1 MERRAEAKKLLS
13 TFALGDMAL
22 CYVQGVE
29 TGSVGMR
36 ILPCRMVALA
46 KTKDCGVEPLVQ
58 LKLVGDDY
66 AGGFGSGHTLR
77 DSASVRA
84 LEYDRQEVEED
95 ERELRVDTYL
105 KDARGYTCVHRLNYR
120 KGAEYLS
127 VSTSFRNESGAP
139 ATLELLSS
147 FALGE
152 LSFFREDDGSGT
164 LEMYK
169 MLSHWSAEGRLVH
182 ESVEHAHLEPSW
194 ARFGAFYDR
203 WGQVGSMPVRRYFPF
218 AAVEDREFGV
228 IWAAELTCGAS
239 WQLEAGRGDWG
250 FSLSGGLADRELGH
264 WLKTVQP
271 GETFDAPEA
280 VLTVTAGG
288 VEDACERLIGYTE
301 DRLDVPESE
310 KSLPPLFNE
319 YCTTWGT
326 PQEDSVCR
334 IADAVE
340 RLKLAYFVI
349 DAGWYAEIPGRWA
362 QHTGNWQV
370 SPFLFS
376 RGLEDTLNHIRSR
389 GMLPGVWFEFEAVGR
404 ECCRF
409 TQAEWLLKR
418 DGIPLTVGDRRFWDF
433 RMPEVRDYLRQRV
446 IEFLRR
452 YDFKYIKVD
461 YNDTLGIGVDGAESL
476 GEGLRE
482 QIEAVRDFFRE
493 IHSELPDVVI
503 ELCSSGGHRLV
514 PSFLTLASMAS
525 FSDAHECVEI
535 PIVAA
540 NMHRMIPPRQSQIWS
555 VLHTEHSEAQL
566 YYKLTAGLLGR
577 LCLSGE
583 VLDLSAEQ
591 WKVVE
596 RCVAFYRRVA
606 PVIARGRSRRYGPE
620 LAEWRHPKGWQ
631 ALVRVNADAALVVV
645 HTFAEAPGTVRV
657 PVPEGYA
664 VDDVCARTGV
674 QWAQCGRHLIL
685 TGLSDMDGLGVLLR
699 RAN

>member
-1 MERRAEAKKLLS
+1 
-13 TFALGDMAL
+13 
-22 CYVQGVE
+22 
-29 TGSVGMR
+29 
-36 ILPCRMVALA
+36 
-46 KTKDCGVEPLVQ
+46 
-58 LKLVGDDY
+58 
-66 AGGFGSGHTLR
+66 
-77 DSASVRA
+77 
-84 LEYDRQEVEED
+84 
-95 ERELRVDTYL
+95 
-105 KDARGYTCVHRLNYR
+105 
-120 KGAEYLS
+120 
-127 VSTSFRNESGAP
+127 
-139 ATLELLSS
+139 
-147 FALGE
+147 
-152 LSFFREDDGSGT
+152 
-164 LEMYK
+164 
-169 MLSHWSAEGRLVH
+169 
-182 ESVEHAHLEPSW
+182 
-194 ARFGAFYDR
+194 
-203 WGQVGSMPVRRYFPF
+203 
-218 AAVEDREFGV
+218 
-228 IWAAELTCGAS
+228 
-239 WQLEAGRGDWG
+239 
-250 FSLSGGLADRELGH
+250 
-264 WLKTVQP
+264 
-271 GETFDAPEA
+271 
-280 VLTVTAGG
+280 
-288 VEDACERLIGYTE
+288 
-301 DRLDVPESE
+301 
-310 KSLPPLFNE
+310 
-319 YCTTWGT
+319 
-326 PQEDSVCR
+326 
-334 IADAVE
+334 
-340 RLKLAYFVI
+340 
-349 DAGWYAEIPGRWA
+349 
-362 QHTGNWQV
+362 
-370 SPFLFS
+370 
-376 RGLEDTLNHIRSR
+376 
-389 GMLPGVWFEFEAVGR
+389 MLPGIWFEFEAVGR

-433 RMPEVRDYLRQRV
+433 RLPEVRAYLRQRV

-493 IHSELPDVVI
+493 IHSELADVVI

-591 WKVVE
+591 WKAVE
-596 RCVAFYRRVA
+596 RCVAFYRKAA
-606 PVIARGRSRRYGPE
+606 PVIAHGRSRRYGPE

-631 ALVRVNADAALVVV
+631 AMVRVNENAALAVV

-674 QWAQCGRHLIL
+674 QWAQCGDHLIL